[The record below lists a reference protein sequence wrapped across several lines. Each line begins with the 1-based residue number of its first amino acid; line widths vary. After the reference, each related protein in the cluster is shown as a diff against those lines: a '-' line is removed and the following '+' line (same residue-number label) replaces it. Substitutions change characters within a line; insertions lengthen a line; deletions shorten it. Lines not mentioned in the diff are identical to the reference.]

1 MMDGKWSTGE
11 GPDHWAGNTWKGIGD
26 DFLVLTEFKNMPA
39 DVAKAATAARDGIA
53 KGSLNIFEGPMM
65 DNQGNAILKS
75 GEVLDDGGLWAMN
88 YYVEGVD
95 GKIPN

>member
-1 MMDGKWSTGE
+1 MGRKYL
-11 GPDHWAGNTWKGIGD
+11 KGIGD

-88 YYVEGVD
+88 YYVEVW
-95 GKIPN
+95 KVKFLTKSAKNPNSS

>member
-1 MMDGKWSTGE
+1 
-11 GPDHWAGNTWKGIGD
+11 
-26 DFLVLTEFKNMPA
+26 VLTEFKNMPA

-88 YYVEGVD
+88 YYVEGVE